1 MTQSDDTLDRIYRI
15 HENSKKV
22 SKHKKKLNETVHFL
36 NKVITSFEFESYH
49 TYCQLKSFRK
59 GYSETGIVDLDEVRN
74 KDRPLYYT
82 KLNKKNKDK
91 KVPERKDT
99 ATRRSTRLN
108 KKTEEP
114 VPERNTHNID
124 VYLNESEG
132 KHSDEVVML
141 MEDVVPKSKTPLRR
155 SDVILPPKNRYIR
168 ERPPAIKPES
178 SRLIKYSAFTNVP
191 QIKSFIKRCASGE
204 YKKSVQ

>member
-91 KVPERKDT
+91 KCQSARIQQQEDQQDSTKRQRSQCRK
-99 ATRRSTRLN
+99 
-108 KKTEEP
+108 E
-114 VPERNTHNID
+114 TH
-124 VYLNESEG
+124 
-132 KHSDEVVML
+132 
-141 MEDVVPKSKTPLRR
+141 T
-155 SDVILPPKNRYIR
+155 
-168 ERPPAIKPES
+168 
-178 SRLIKYSAFTNVP
+178 T
-191 QIKSFIKRCASGE
+191 
-204 YKKSVQ
+204 

>member
-1 MTQSDDTLDRIYRI
+1 MAEPDETLDRIYRI
-15 HENSKKV
+15 YEKSKKV
-22 SKHKKKLNETVHFL
+22 SKHKRKINETVHFL
-36 NKVITSFEFESYH
+36 NKVITPFEFEAYY
-49 TYCQLKSFRK
+49 TYCQLKSFQK

-82 KLNKKNKDK
+82 KLNKKNKEK
-91 KVPERKDT
+91 EVPERKDT

-108 KKTEEP
+108 RKTEES
-114 VPERNTHNID
+114 VPERNTHSFD
-124 VYLNESEG
+124 VMMNES
-132 KHSDEVVML
+132 KDNDNDEVVML

-178 SRLIKYSAFTNVP
+178 SRLIRYSAFTNVP
-191 QIKSFIKRCASGE
+191 QIKSFIKRCANGE